1 MLQRLARVLEGAGR
15 PTFLSL
21 NGKSATTRSFLHR
34 RGGSICNMSSKSRP
48 LPSALPIE
56 DRLIWV
62 DCEMTGLEV
71 ERDALLEIAVVV
83 TEGDTLE
90 QVAATESIIIST
102 PKDVLDKMNSW
113 CVKQHGESGLTKAC
127 LESQISLEEAESMVM
142 KVIEPVTVKGKS
154 PLAGNTVSMDR
165 RFLEKY
171 MPRLASH
178 LHYRTV
184 DVRKEKKQL
193 MCTRV

>member
-1 MLQRLARVLEGAGR
+1 MG
-15 PTFLSL
+15 
-21 NGKSATTRSFLHR
+21 
-34 RGGSICNMSSKSRP
+34 
-48 LPSALPIE
+48 
-56 DRLIWV
+56 
-62 DCEMTGLEV
+62 MTGLDV
-71 ERDALLEIAVVV
+71 DTDALLEIAVLV

-90 QVAATESIIIST
+90 TVAATESIIIST
-102 PKDVLDKMNSW
+102 PQDVLDNMNSW

-127 LESQISLEEAESMVM
+127 LESQISMKEAEDMLM

-184 DVRKEKKQL
+184 DVSTIKELAKRWYPQVYEAAPKKGGSHRALGDIEESIKELQYY
-193 MCTRV
+193 REN

>member
-1 MLQRLARVLEGAGR
+1 MG
-15 PTFLSL
+15 
-21 NGKSATTRSFLHR
+21 
-34 RGGSICNMSSKSRP
+34 
-48 LPSALPIE
+48 
-56 DRLIWV
+56 
-62 DCEMTGLEV
+62 CEMTGLEV
-71 ERDALLEIAVVV
+71 ETDALLEIAVVV

-184 DVRKEKKQL
+184 DVSTVKELTKRWYPDKYEQVPK
-193 MCTRV
+193 RVDTELLETLRTALRS